1 MIIGHFKK
9 PRCFQS
15 KSGNQLGFYY
25 RSNKKA
31 WMTRELF
38 QEWLLKFNEKI
49 KKEQGHVLLLLDNAP
64 SHISNGLEIANV
76 KIQFL
81 PPNTTSQ
88 TQLMDAGIISV
99 FKRHYRNLHLQGAL
113 DKVDQGLDNFYRFD
127 QLTAMKWSLVAWKEI
142 SSRTISN
149 CFTHTGLFKE
159 SIPSHTSHTLEAD
172 EQSIELGLH
181 EVFNRLA
188 VRNAMSIANFFNPI
202 EEDQRAIKELD
213 DSQIIEM
220 VQLQEEEEEEE
231 ELAEEIPQFS
241 RAEKLKSLGMVIT
254 LLDISKEKELEAY
267 RLLKRIQIDTRYSS
281 GTQNTLDRWL
291 I

>member
-1 MIIGHFKK
+1 
-9 PRCFQS
+9 
-15 KSGNQLGFYY
+15 
-25 RSNKKA
+25 
-31 WMTRELF
+31 
-38 QEWLLKFNEKI
+38 
-49 KKEQGHVLLLLDNAP
+49 
-64 SHISNGLEIANV
+64 
-76 KIQFL
+76 
-81 PPNTTSQ
+81 
-88 TQLMDAGIISV
+88 MDAGIISA

-113 DKVDQGLDNFYRFD
+113 DKVDQGLDNFYKFD

-142 SSRTISN
+142 STQTISN
-149 CFTHTGLFKE
+149 CFTHTGLFEE

-181 EVFNRLA
+181 EVFTRLA
-188 VRNAMSIANFFNPI
+188 VRNAMSIANFLNPI
-202 EEDQRAIKELD
+202 EEDQGAIEELD

-241 RAEKLKSLGMVIT
+241 RAEKLKSLGMVIS

-267 RLLKRIQIDTRYSS
+267 RLLKRIQNETRYSS